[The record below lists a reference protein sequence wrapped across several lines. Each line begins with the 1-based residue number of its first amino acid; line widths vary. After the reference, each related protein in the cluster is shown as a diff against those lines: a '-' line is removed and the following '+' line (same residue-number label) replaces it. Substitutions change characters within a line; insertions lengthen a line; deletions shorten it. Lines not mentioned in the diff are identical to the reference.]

1 MSEYNSYD
9 DLLNILGG
17 DFEGSEVSGNEL
29 SETPSSSKQEAEDI
43 EVNGVSSKIAD
54 QDKAQDILTKDK
66 PENSAGSITEF
77 FTDFESVPIN
87 EDYIEKII
95 QGKDLSKK
103 PKETPKS
110 IEKKQ
115 NKPVNTKAAD
125 DYDELLSDSSFAVHS
140 KSKSANSVKDSQ
152 DDYSLDKFGEG
163 KFSVMDNQVQ
173 EEVKSE
179 YDDLLG
185 DEFVTVSSG
194 GNVKEESDDDYD
206 FDGFE
211 SGAQEKT
218 QKEKSEYDDAFD
230 DFI

>member
-1 MSEYNSYD
+1 
-9 DLLNILGG
+9 
-17 DFEGSEVSGNEL
+17 
-29 SETPSSSKQEAEDI
+29 
-43 EVNGVSSKIAD
+43 
-54 QDKAQDILTKDK
+54 
-66 PENSAGSITEF
+66 
-77 FTDFESVPIN
+77 
-87 EDYIEKII
+87 
-95 QGKDLSKK
+95 
-103 PKETPKS
+103 
-110 IEKKQ
+110 
-115 NKPVNTKAAD
+115 
-125 DYDELLSDSSFAVHS
+125 
-140 KSKSANSVKDSQ
+140 
-152 DDYSLDKFGEG
+152 
-163 KFSVMDNQVQ
+163 MDNQVQ